1 MNYKDK
7 IRKLLA
13 LSKSSNE
20 NEAKAALLKAR
31 ALMAEHKITEQE
43 VFSECRSTIVRKTT
57 KYSCSNRRDPWMSI
71 LANVIASHY
80 CCRSYGAVEA
90 GAQTRTIGFIG
101 LPDDFDL
108 CVMVFEYAVDSV
120 RSAFKRFKKEFS
132 MLSTKEL
139 RKIENGYAFGF
150 IAGLNE
156 ALKKQDEE
164 YQDYALVLVTPRE
177 VEKEIEGMKVK
188 QHNLNGRISTAKY
201 NEGVEDGRNFRP
213 DRRISPTV

>member
-1 MNYKDK
+1 
-7 IRKLLA
+7 
-13 LSKSSNE
+13 
-20 NEAKAALLKAR
+20 
-31 ALMAEHKITEQE
+31 
-43 VFSECRSTIVRKTT
+43 
-57 KYSCSNRRDPWMSI
+57 
-71 LANVIASHY
+71 
-80 CCRSYGAVEA
+80 
-90 GAQTRTIGFIG
+90 
-101 LPDDFDL
+101 
-108 CVMVFEYAVDSV
+108 
-120 RSAFKRFKKEFS
+120 

-156 ALKKQDEE
+156 AFKKQDEE